1 MIRRPPRSTLFPYT
15 TLFRSAAVVGLTVD
29 PREDFYDL
37 VVVGGGPAGLGAA
50 VYGASEG
57 LRTVL
62 VERRAIGGQAGQ
74 SSRIENYLGLP
85 DGVSGAP
92 LTERARRPAGKF
104 EGGLVTPPG
113 VGRLVVAGSA

>member
-15 TLFRSAAVVGLTVD
+15 TLFRSAAVVGLAVEA
-29 PREDFYDL
+29 REDFYDL

-62 VERRAIGGQAGQ
+62 VEREATGGEGGQR
-74 SSRIENYLGLP
+74 SRGENYPRFPHGGTGGGAGLGE
-85 DGVSGAP
+85 DNVEIQS
-92 LTERARRPAGKF
+92 
-104 EGGLVTPPG
+104 TPK
-113 VGRLVVAGSA
+113 